1 MGERKL
7 ETLKQLIVV
16 DDEGDMLDLYR
27 HFFRKESAAGDFDLR
42 CFTSAISCL
51 EFLKQNDCGPSDTLV
66 ISDINMP
73 EMSGFE
79 LIEKIKLLHPQL
91 SVWIASAYSNEEYR
105 NQALNSGAEGY
116 FEKPIDFRVLKA
128 AIKSKVS

>member
-27 HFFRKESAAGDFDLR
+27 HFFRKESAAGEFDLQ
-42 CFTSAISCL
+42 CFTSAVSCL
-51 EFLKQNDCGPSDTLV
+51 EYLRQNNCGSADTLV

-79 LIEKIKLLHPQL
+79 LIEKIKLVHPQL
-91 SVWIASAYSNEEYR
+91 SVWIASAYSNEEYK